1 MKKKQVFKT
10 VANHLLKQ
18 NALSTDGGGNQC
30 MYKNGQGMFCAVGV
44 LIDYEYYSWDLESN
58 PADSV
63 AVVGALEK
71 SLGSK
76 ITRKDTDLLICLQN
90 IHDYASVDSWYEE
103 LEDLAVLT
111 FSKTLEDLGVEA

>member
-1 MKKKQVFKT
+1 MKKKQVFKR
-10 VANHLLKQ
+10 VATHLLKQ
-18 NALSTDGGGNQC
+18 NEVSTDGGGNQC
-30 MYKNGQGMFCAVGV
+30 MYKNGKGMFCAVGV
-44 LIDYEYYSWDLESN
+44 LIDYEYYSWDLESL

-63 AVVGALEK
+63 EVIKALNK
-71 SLGSK
+71 SLDTK
-76 ITRKDTDLLICLQN
+76 LTRKDTDLLICLQN

>member
-10 VANHLLKQ
+10 VATHLLKQ
-18 NALSTDGGGNQC
+18 NEVSTDGSGNQC
-30 MYKNGQGMFCAVGV
+30 MYKSGKGMFCAVGV
-44 LIDYEYYSWDLESN
+44 LIDYEYYSWDLESL

-63 AVVGALEK
+63 EVIKALEK

-76 ITRKDTDLLICLQN
+76 ITGKDTDLLICLQN
-90 IHDYASVDSWYEE
+90 IHDFASVDTWYEE

-111 FSKTLEDLGVEA
+111 FAKTLEDLGVEA

>member
-1 MKKKQVFKT
+1 MKKRQVFKK
-10 VANHLLKQ
+10 VATHLLKQ
-18 NALSTDGGGNQC
+18 NVASTDESGNQC
-30 MYKNGQGMFCAVGV
+30 MYKNGRGMFCAVGV

-63 AVVGALEK
+63 AVVRALEK

-76 ITRKDTDLLICLQN
+76 ITGKDTDLLIRLQN
-90 IHDYASVDSWYEE
+90 IHDYAPVDTWYEE

-111 FSKTLEDLGVEA
+111 FSKTLDEMGVPA

>member
-10 VANHLLKQ
+10 VATHLLKQ
-18 NALSTDGGGNQC
+18 NEVSTDGGGNQC
-30 MYKNGQGMFCAVGV
+30 MYKNGKGMFCAVGV
-44 LIDYEYYSWDLESN
+44 LIDYEYYSWDLESL

-63 AVVGALEK
+63 EVIKALNK
-71 SLGSK
+71 SLDTK
-76 ITRKDTDLLICLQN
+76 LTRKDTDLLICLQN

>member
-10 VANHLLKQ
+10 VATHLLKQ
-18 NALSTDGGGNQC
+18 NAASTDESGNQC
-30 MYKNGQGMFCAVGV
+30 MYKNGRGMFCAVGV

-58 PADSV
+58 PTDSAEV
-63 AVVGALEK
+63 IKALEK

-76 ITRKDTDLLICLQN
+76 ITRKDTDLLNCLQN

-111 FSKTLEDLGVEA
+111 FAKTLEDLGVSA

>member
-10 VANHLLKQ
+10 VATHLLKQ
-18 NALSTDGGGNQC
+18 NEVSTDGGGNQC
-30 MYKNGQGMFCAVGV
+30 MYKNGKGMFCAVGV
-44 LIDYEYYSWDLESN
+44 LIDYEYYSWDLESL

-63 AVVGALEK
+63 EVIKALNK
-71 SLGSK
+71 SLGTK
-76 ITRKDTDLLICLQN
+76 LTRKDTDLLICLQN

-103 LEDLAVLT
+103 LEDLAVMT

>member
-10 VANHLLKQ
+10 VATHLLKQ
-18 NALSTDGGGNQC
+18 NAVSMDGGGNQC
-30 MYKNGQGMFCAVGV
+30 MYKNGKGMFCAVGV
-44 LIDYEYYSWDLESN
+44 LIDYEYYSWELESN
-58 PADSV
+58 PADSAEV
-63 AVVGALEK
+63 IEALEK

-76 ITRKDTDLLICLQN
+76 ITWKDIDLLICLQN

-111 FSKTLEDLGVEA
+111 FAKTLEDLGVSA